1 MSDIEPPII
10 VHLLKCKV
18 IWHLARAASSWPRDA
33 FSASMT
39 PGTLN
44 QPYALRLV
52 DANQELDAFSYS
64 VRMTFER
71 LYFIVSGFT
80 RTLVAK
86 HSSQLGPE
94 AQEPLKLIQDGSQ
107 KMDLMDRG
115 TAQLGPFGSPLGCFE
130 DDAIEFARRGRSQ
143 GP

>member
-1 MSDIEPPII
+1 MRFPTQ
-10 VHLLKCKV
+10 
-18 IWHLARAASSWPRDA
+18 
-33 FSASMT
+33 F
-39 PGTLN
+39 
-44 QPYALRLV
+44 
-52 DANQELDAFSYS
+52 
-64 VRMTFER
+64 RMTFER
-71 LYFIVSGFT
+71 PYLIVSGFT

-94 AQEPLKLIQDGSQ
+94 AQEPLKLIQDASQ

-115 TAQLGPFGSPLGCFE
+115 PAQLGPFGSPRGCFE